1 MKPRNIVAAF
11 VVVVTTM
18 HEFCFFLIAAVFLSI
33 RLNIQ
38 SGPSRDRSKNPRYRL
53 DYCIDSANRAE
64 FKSEWKSAA
73 AAIEL
78 KYEVVRVND
87 DDERRGERIKSAE

>member
-1 MKPRNIVAAF
+1 MKPRSIVAAL

-38 SGPSRDRSKNPRYRL
+38 SDPFRVRPKNPRYRL

-64 FKSEWKSAA
+64 FKSEWKSGAA
-73 AAIEL
+73 ANEL

>member
-1 MKPRNIVAAF
+1 MKPCSIVAAL

-38 SGPSRDRSKNPRYRL
+38 SGPSRFRSKNPRYRL

-64 FKSEWKSAA
+64 FKSEWKSGA

-87 DDERRGERIKSAE
+87 DDERPGERIKSAE